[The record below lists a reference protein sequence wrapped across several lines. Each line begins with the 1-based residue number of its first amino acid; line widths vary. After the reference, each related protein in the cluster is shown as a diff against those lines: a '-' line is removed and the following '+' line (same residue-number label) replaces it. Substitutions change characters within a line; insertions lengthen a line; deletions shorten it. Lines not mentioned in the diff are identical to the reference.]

1 MATTPIAFGI
11 AGSLILCVVLAA
23 PPSAHAGVV
32 ADETAVIDFLQMLT
46 METRVITSI
55 EGDKARLDHTV
66 RMMERRSNAADDDG
80 VHSEIQRLDRGIV
93 YSLMESARQYR
104 ERKLESP
111 APAIDS
117 SRQVAAIASALQCEW
132 TATEVARSEVGRE
145 IVGGATTAHVRV
157 DASHRCA
164 PTAPAGISCTL
175 AVTYDQWST
184 RPNELHAQ
192 LARYRRDYAAKAGTA
207 TGIAEELMLF
217 SEFGVPL
224 DPGLLESIRTAVAS
238 EGQALRTNAVLRAS
252 RSCFVQADG
261 AGDAATAP
269 STHSAQSYPAFLL
282 QYVGASLLWVWIVE
296 NAAHAAD
303 GSADQPVTL
312 GTISTRLESIRAQK
326 VPASQFELPAGFT
339 SAF

>member
-1 MATTPIAFGI
+1 MATRPTAPRI
-11 AGSLILCVVLAA
+11 AGSLIFCVLLAA
-23 PPSAHAGVV
+23 RSSAHAGVV

-46 METRVITSI
+46 MDTRVITSI
-55 EGDKARLDHTV
+55 EGNKARLDHTV
-66 RMMERRSNAADDDG
+66 RMMERRSNVADDDG
-80 VHSEIQRLDRGIV
+80 VHTEIQRLDRGMV
-93 YSLMESARQYR
+93 YSLMEPARQYR
-104 ERKLESP
+104 ERKLESS

-117 SRQVAAIASALQCEW
+117 SRQIAAIASALKCEW
-132 TATEVARSEVGRE
+132 LATEVARSDVGRE
-145 IVGGATTAHVRV
+145 IVGRATTAHVRV

-164 PTAPAGISCTL
+164 PTASAGSSCTL

-184 RPNELHAQ
+184 SPNELHAQ

-207 TGIAEELMLF
+207 TGIAEELMLS
-217 SEFGVPL
+217 SEFGVPV
-224 DPGLLESIRTAVAS
+224 DPSLLESIRTAVAS

-252 RSCFVQADG
+252 RSCFVETDG
-261 AGDAATAP
+261 TSGAATAS
-269 STHSAQSYPAFLL
+269 STQSAQSYPAYLL

-296 NAAHAAD
+296 NAAHSAD

-326 VPASQFELPAGFT
+326 IPASQFELPAGFT